1 MVKIWN
7 KIIILIFDM
16 DILYGE
22 FKKKIF
28 IRLKIWSIIVD
39 NVCDFFIEVY
49 IIWFLRRIGENF
61 LYFLNWIKCILKK
74 K

>member
-22 FKKKIF
+22 FLKKIF
-28 IRLKIWSIIVD
+28 IRL
-39 NVCDFFIEVY
+39 
-49 IIWFLRRIGENF
+49 
-61 LYFLNWIKCILKK
+61 
-74 K
+74 

>member
-22 FKKKIF
+22 FFKKIF
-28 IRLKIWSIIVD
+28 IRL
-39 NVCDFFIEVY
+39 
-49 IIWFLRRIGENF
+49 
-61 LYFLNWIKCILKK
+61 
-74 K
+74 